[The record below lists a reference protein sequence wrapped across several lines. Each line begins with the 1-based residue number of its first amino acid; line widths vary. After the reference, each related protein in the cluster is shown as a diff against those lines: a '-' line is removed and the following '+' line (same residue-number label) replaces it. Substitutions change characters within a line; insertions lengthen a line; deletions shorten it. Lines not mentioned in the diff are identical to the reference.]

1 VLREFAAGVRN
12 PARVRGKSR
21 ERLHDKQTFA
31 EFRTMRVIGLA
42 GWSGAGKTTLIVK
55 LIPYLRERGLVVS
68 TLKHAHHAF
77 DVDQPGKDS
86 YLHREAGAREV
97 LVASS
102 RRFALMHELRG
113 AEEPGLAELLRRMSP
128 ADLILVE
135 GFKRDAHVKIE
146 IFRTANAKPFLYPED
161 PTIAALATDATDGLP
176 LHLPHA
182 YLDDIA
188 AIASL
193 ILALAPPI
201 EETVSRLAK
210 A

>member
-1 VLREFAAGVRN
+1 
-12 PARVRGKSR
+12 
-21 ERLHDKQTFA
+21 
-31 EFRTMRVIGLA
+31 MRVIGLA

-55 LIPYLRERGLVVS
+55 LIPYFSERGIVVS

-113 AEEPGLAELLRRMSP
+113 AEEPSLAELLGRMSP

-135 GFKRDAHVKIE
+135 GYKRDAHAKIE
-146 IFRTANAKPFLYPED
+146 VFRKANEKPFLYPED
-161 PTIAALATDATDGLP
+161 KSIAALATDAADGLP
-176 LHLPHA
+176 SHLPHA
-182 YLDDIA
+182 HLDDIA
-188 AIASL
+188 SIASL
-193 ILALAPPI
+193 IRALARPI
-201 EETVSRLAK
+201 DETFARLAK